1 VLVQVAHTLK
11 GSSANVGARRFSER
25 CSEMHQRA
33 RQNAADPSLRDLFG
47 NLGSEF
53 ALVRSALETYR
64 ASL

>member
-1 VLVQVAHTLK
+1 
-11 GSSANVGARRFSER
+11 
-25 CSEMHQRA
+25 MHQRA
-33 RQNAADPSLRDLFG
+33 RKDAADPSLRDLFG